1 MASNQNA
8 DGGWGGAGPGI
19 SGGRGDG
26 GSSVEE
32 TAVAVEALAS
42 VESGSEFEPALAD
55 GLAWLI
61 GAVESGGH
69 RQANPIGFYFARL
82 WYYEKLYPLVFTV
95 SALGRAVRR
104 GCPEP
109 GP

>member
-8 DGGWGGAGPGI
+8 DGGWGGTCPRS

-26 GSSVEE
+26 VSSAEE

-42 VESGSEFEPALAD
+42 IDRGSQFEPALRD
-55 GLAWLI
+55 GLGWLI
-61 GAVESGGH
+61 EAVESGRH
-69 RQANPIGFYFARL
+69 RHANPIGFYFARL
-82 WYYEKLYPLVFTV
+82 WYYERLYPLVFAV

-104 GCPEP
+104 GCTEP
-109 GP
+109 SP